1 MVIMVEMVDMADTA
15 EMILN
20 HLIMQIKKILITEDI

>member
-1 MVIMVEMVDMADTA
+1 MAIMVEMVDMADTV

-20 HLIMQIKKILITEDI
+20 HLIKQIKKILITEDI